1 MHLGLIIGKG
11 SYTSYSALT
20 LSFKV
25 QGGKSLELNP
35 DYRVY
40 RNIQGKKKKKKKKKR
55 FFNCFG
61 LTFCSYY
68 VLLQDPASPAS
79 CYDLNCPALNSRTSP
94 YSMLCYDIS
103 WGVLRARRTSSYT

>member
-40 RNIQGKKKKKKKKKR
+40 RNIQGKKKKKKKKRQKNER
-55 FFNCFG
+55 NEA
-61 LTFCSYY
+61 SH
-68 VLLQDPASPAS
+68 PAGP
-79 CYDLNCPALNSRTSP
+79 D
-94 YSMLCYDIS
+94 
-103 WGVLRARRTSSYT
+103 

>member
-35 DYRVY
+35 DYRV
-40 RNIQGKKKKKKKKKR
+40 QKKGKRMKEMRHHTQRALIDARLPVRKANTECGER
-55 FFNCFG
+55 E
-61 LTFCSYY
+61 TERTS
-68 VLLQDPASPAS
+68 ASPADKET
-79 CYDLNCPALNSRTSP
+79 CHKTQ
-94 YSMLCYDIS
+94 
-103 WGVLRARRTSSYT
+103 